1 MEILREDF
9 ERWLPDIEK
18 AVAECDFVAM
28 DTEMSGLASP
38 GAIPKNIDSL
48 HTRYNKVA
56 ANVANFLVLQLGICT
71 FTWSDDKKAYVA
83 RPFNFPC
90 FPASSDGGRT
100 GERFFRC
107 QSTSLEFLIQNGFDF
122 NKWIKHGIP
131 YMTRLEE
138 AQFLTR
144 KAEKETNRSQL
155 TDIKIEERNREY
167 YENTRNSI
175 QEWLQTSSEATHT
188 VFAPNS
194 FFRRLVHQIVRNDHG
209 DNLHVTANPQAR
221 TMTLQRMTDELRKE
235 AEEARL
241 PKPPTLNLRRILDMI
256 SKAKKPLI
264 GHNCFLDL
272 MQITEQYL
280 WELPPELPKWKE
292 MVNAE
297 WEMIMDTKYLASHP
311 VIAPLM
317 EGNTGLENVSEA
329 VQKDP
334 FTTVGPRIVMADGF
348 DRYGAAEGNQQ
359 STANPP
365 IDENQ
370 QGKVKAT
377 GAAKKEDKSSP
388 SNAYH
393 EAGYD
398 AFITGQAFLRF
409 AGLAIKTKERSIQE
423 EHRQKRRK
431 IHHSNG
437 GISDTDKQ
445 DSQDSNQSEESVGD
459 SSSSDGTS
467 EESDE
472 DGEIVESEEEKR
484 TILSNP
490 TFDFL
495 NSDEIRPYYN
505 RLHMMRSD
513 IPVMHLDG
521 PEPELEDRPL
531 QFMVRNI
538 PPSTKTSALFALF
551 EKWNPQRF
559 IWIDDTSCWIL
570 LKDGRMDANDRPAA
584 SPSDTKSEPA
594 RATASNGTPV
604 STSLE
609 ITTPSEALSSQAA
622 PIVREELTPGLLG
635 EEHVRML
642 CTGIEDK
649 AIQGREAGVTLEM
662 AKIEI
667 ISWKKWHDDREAME
681 SQERLRR
688 GQSMATTGG
697 DTGAAAP
704 LSRTSHGLPP
714 KLSSP
719 TSATVVTVGSP
730 ASQDPKSS
738 NGENGAASVGS
749 KRKRPSSD
757 EDSQGG
763 VSEATTCTTTDET

>member
-1 MEILREDF
+1 MEILRDEF

-56 ANVANFLVLQLGICT
+56 ANAANFLVIQLGICT
-71 FTWSDDKKAYVA
+71 FTWSDDKKAYIA

-90 FPASSDGGRT
+90 FPASSDGGRA

-138 AQFLTR
+138 SQFLTR
-144 KAEKETNRSQL
+144 KAEKETTRSQL
-155 TDIKIEERNREY
+155 TDIKIDERNREF
-167 YENTRNSI
+167 YENTRKSI
-175 QEWLQTSSEATHT
+175 QEWLQTSTEATHT

-194 FFRRLVHQIVRNDHG
+194 FFRRLVHQIVRIDHG

-221 TMTLQRMTDELRKE
+221 TMTLQRMTDELRKKI
-235 AEEARL
+235 EEARV
-241 PKPPTLNLRRILDMI
+241 PKPPMLNLRRVLDMI
-256 SKAKKPLI
+256 SKARKPLI

-280 WELPPELPKWKE
+280 WELPSELSKWKE
-292 MVNAE
+292 MLSVE
-297 WEMIMDTKYLASHP
+297 WDMIMDTKHFANHP
-311 VIAPLM
+311 TIAPLM

-329 VQKDP
+329 VRKDP
-334 FTTVGPRIVMADGF
+334 FTTVGPRVVMADGF
-348 DRYGAAEGNQQ
+348 DRYGAAEGTP
-359 STANPP
+359 STP
-365 IDENQ
+365 DSSVDGNQ
-370 QGKVKAT
+370 QGKDSAA
-377 GAAKKEDKSSP
+377 AAKKQDKKSL

-409 AGLAIKTKERSIQE
+409 AGLAIKTKEHSIQE

-431 IHHSNG
+431 THHSNEG
-437 GISDTDKQ
+437 GSDADEQDGQDK
-445 DSQDSNQSEESVGD
+445 SQSENSAAD
-459 SSSSDGTS
+459 SSAGNRTE

-495 NSDEIRPYYN
+495 HSDEVRPYFN

-513 IPVMHLDG
+513 ITVMHLDG
-521 PEPELEDRPL
+521 PEPEPEDRPL

-538 PPSTKTSALFALF
+538 PSSTKTSALFVLF
-551 EKWNPQRF
+551 GKWDPQRF
-559 IWIDDTSCWIL
+559 IWIDDTSCWIM
-570 LKDGRMDANDRPAA
+570 LKDAQVSATDSPAA
-584 SPSDTKSEPA
+584 VSPVAKATLSDGT
-594 RATASNGTPV
+594 ATSA
-604 STSLE
+604 SLE
-609 ITTPSEALSSQAA
+609 TAPTSETEPSQAA
-622 PIVREELTPGLLG
+622 RDELTPGFLG
-635 EEHVRML
+635 EGHVRPL
-642 CTGIEDK
+642 CVGMDDL
-649 AIQGREAGVTLEM
+649 AIRGREAGVTLEM

-667 ISWKKWHDDREAME
+667 ISWKKWHDDREATE
-681 SQERLRR
+681 SQERPRK
-688 GQSMATTGG
+688 GQSTMSTGGEAGVAAVSLSASHSLPPKPSSQVTISTATT
-697 DTGAAAP
+697 DGA
-704 LSRTSHGLPP
+704 LTSHGQ
-714 KLSSP
+714 KSVCEDDV
-719 TSATVVTVGSP
+719 AT
-730 ASQDPKSS
+730 
-738 NGENGAASVGS
+738 AAGT

-757 EDSQGG
+757 EGSQDESIEVTAG
-763 VSEATTCTTTDET
+763 APTDEAQ